1 MLTQGNLFPEDNQAD
16 CMSIAISAENLQVAV
31 RCIRAF
37 YRGLKW
43 AEEFGI
49 RGGYIDNRNF
59 SQVFLIEDDYILGVF
74 DNRNID
80 LSYAGRIFPDPVNIE
95 ELISF
100 YQQGKGNIKTLIV
113 LEKENRILAN
123 SEEKGRQSKFLVDVV
138 YPAIEG
144 IRVKFAGGQHL
155 GHWRKALLKSLH
167 TESSSA
173 SGHLLQVS
181 LLVDSYT
188 DPRKADLL
196 LRENSPLQLFCME
209 NSPFNLE
216 FDLDESFSADA
227 LPEKR
232 G

>member
-16 CMSIAISAENLQVAV
+16 CMSIAVPVENLEVAI
-31 RCIRAF
+31 RCIKAF
-37 YRGLKW
+37 YRGLRW

-49 RGGYIDNRNF
+49 RGGYVDNRNF

-80 LSYAGRIFPDPVNIE
+80 LKSTENVLHNPVSME
-95 ELISF
+95 ELIRF

-113 LEKENRILAN
+113 LEKENKILAN

-144 IRVKFAGGQHL
+144 IRVKFSGKRYL

-167 TESSSA
+167 AGSNSA
-173 SGHLLQVS
+173 IGHLLQVS
-181 LLVDSYT
+181 LLVDSYS

-196 LRENSPLQLFCME
+196 LSENSPLQLFCME

-216 FDLDESFSADA
+216 FDLDESASASA
-227 LPEKR
+227 LPGKR